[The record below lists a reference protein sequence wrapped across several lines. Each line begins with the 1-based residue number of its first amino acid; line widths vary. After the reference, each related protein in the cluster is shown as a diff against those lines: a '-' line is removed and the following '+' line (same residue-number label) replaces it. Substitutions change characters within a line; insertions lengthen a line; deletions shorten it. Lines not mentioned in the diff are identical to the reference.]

1 MSILLTHEPVVN
13 KSRAITANRLVVHGS
28 SMEDTCD
35 GLNEIATAWP
45 MERTVL
51 LSLEGFPLDAT
62 LAEWELPGNTL
73 IELPASFLATAEG
86 TELAHKLTRRG
97 TGLCV
102 TNAGHG
108 EHLPADIP
116 FRFGLVDANAPHE
129 ALKGIGVTLAT
140 GLHNVSEFEKA
151 LADGFAGATGWFFL
165 HEKPTSKKTAMSAT
179 NILRVLNLVRHGADV
194 REIEEIIKHDVT
206 LSFRLL
212 RYVNSAAF
220 GLQVEIQSFRHA
232 VTMLGYDK
240 LNKWLSVLLVTASK
254 APGAQAMMQASVTRG
269 RFMEMLGQSFF
280 EKAEWDN
287 LFITGAFSLLDVLL
301 GTEMGA
307 LLNNMHLPEPV
318 IAALS
323 KNEGA
328 YAPFLNIARACES
341 DPAAFARQTQ
351 EFGIAPEVV
360 NRAELIALS
369 YADTLQSI

>member
-1 MSILLTHEPVVN
+1 MAILLTNEPVVN
-13 KSRAITANRLVVHGS
+13 KSRTITANRLMVHGS
-28 SMEDTCD
+28 SMDDACD
-35 GLNEIATAWP
+35 GLNLIATAWP

-62 LAEWELPGNTL
+62 LAEWELPSNTL
-73 IELPASFLATAEG
+73 MELPASFLSTPAGAG
-86 TELAHKLTRRG
+86 LAHKLIKRG

-102 TNAGHG
+102 SNAGHG
-108 EHLPADIP
+108 EQLPPDIP
-116 FRFGLVDANAPHE
+116 LRFGLVDVNAPHE
-129 ALKGIGVTLAT
+129 ALKGIGVPLAT
-140 GLHNVSEFEKA
+140 GLNNVADFEQA
-151 LADGFAGATGWFFL
+151 LADGFAGASGWFFL
-165 HEKPTSKKTAMSAT
+165 YDKPTARKPATSAT
-179 NILRVLNLVRHGADV
+179 NVVRVLNLVRKGADV
-194 REIEEIIKHDVT
+194 HEIEEAIKHDVT

-240 LNKWLSVLLVTASK
+240 LNKWLSVLMVTASK

-301 GTEMGA
+301 GTEMDA

-318 IAALS
+318 VAALGR
-323 KNEGA
+323 NEGV
-328 YAPFLNIARACES
+328 YAPFLDLARACES
-341 DPAAFARQTQ
+341 DATAFARQI
-351 EFGIAPEVV
+351 EELGIAPDVV

-369 YADTLQSI
+369 YADTLQAI

>member
-1 MSILLTHEPVVN
+1 MAILLTHEPVVN

-28 SMEDTCD
+28 SMEDSCD

-62 LAEWELPGNTL
+62 LAEWELPSNTL
-73 IELPASFLATAEG
+73 IELPASFLATAAG
-86 TELAHKLTRRG
+86 TELARKLTKRG

-102 TNAGHG
+102 SSAGHG
-108 EHLPADIP
+108 EFLPADIP

-129 ALKGIGVTLAT
+129 ALKGIGVPLAT
-140 GLHNVSEFEKA
+140 SLHNVSEFDKA
-151 LADGFAGATGWFFL
+151 LADGFAGASGWFFL
-165 HEKPTSKKTAMSAT
+165 HDKPTSKKPATSAT
-179 NILRVLNLVRHGADV
+179 NVLRVLNLVRHGADV
-194 REIEEIIKHDVT
+194 REIEEVIKHDVT

-280 EKAEWDN
+280 EKSEWDN

-307 LLNNMHLPEPV
+307 LLNNMHLPESV
-318 IAALS
+318 TAALS
-323 KNEGA
+323 NHEGA
-328 YAPFLNIARACES
+328 YAPFLDLAKACES
-341 DPAAFARQTQ
+341 DPAAFAGQIQ
-351 EFGIAPEVV
+351 ELGIEPEVV

-369 YADTLQSI
+369 YADTLQAI